1 MSKKLNTPIVTAQT
15 DSLIPAIIKPSDH
28 PATTHDKIGV
38 VLVNLGTPEGTDYW
52 SMRKYL
58 SEFLSDQRVINL
70 PKLLWQPLLQ
80 GIILT
85 TRPARSGRAYQSIW
99 NMDKNESPLKTHTRA
114 QAEKV
119 RDQLHKKYPDLV
131 VTWAMRYGKP
141 SIQAALEELSEQG
154 CRKVLFFA
162 LYPQYSATT
171 TASVFDKA
179 FDTLK
184 TMRWQPAIRTSSPW
198 HDRPDYIAVLG
209 KSVQAH
215 LDALEHPPEYIV
227 TSFHGLPQKY
237 LEKGDPYHCM
247 CVKTSR
253 LLQEYLNW
261 PKDKWATTFQS
272 RFGPATWLQPYTE
285 PSLIALAESGVKR
298 VAVLSPAFVSD
309 CIETLE
315 EISIEAKHSFIE
327 HGGEDFNYIPCLND
341 DAAHIDLL
349 SSYIEQELQG
359 WL

>member
-1 MSKKLNTPIVTAQT
+1 MNTPITDTQT
-15 DSLIPAIIKPSDH
+15 QPLIPAIIKPSDH
-28 PATTHDKIGV
+28 PKVSGDKIGV

-58 SEFLSDQRVINL
+58 SEFLSDQRVINF
-70 PKLLWQPLLQ
+70 PKWLWQPLLQ
-80 GIILT
+80 GVILT
-85 TRPARSGRAYQSIW
+85 TRPKRSGRAYQSIW
-99 NMDKNESPLKTHTRA
+99 NLEKNESPLKTYTRA

-119 RDQLHKKYPDLV
+119 RTQLHKKHPDLV

-141 SIQAALEELSEQG
+141 SIQAAIEELAEQG
-154 CRKVLFFA
+154 CRKILFFA

-179 FDTLK
+179 FDYLK

-215 LDALEHPPEYIV
+215 LDSLDQPPEYIV

-261 PKDKWATTFQS
+261 PKDKWVTTFQS

-285 PSLIALAESGVKR
+285 PSLQALAENGVKR

-315 EISIEAKHSFIE
+315 EISIEAQKTFLE
-327 HGGEDFNYIPCLND
+327 HGGDAFSYIPCLND
-341 DAAHIDLL
+341 QDAHIDLL
-349 SSYIEQELQG
+349 SGYIEQELQG